1 MNIPLF
7 IIILIISKSNSD
19 KVEDHY
25 SDLMEC
31 MDQDTNSCSSVSLK
45 TKDLECC
52 YVDIHYN
59 QQYLSNIETCA
70 PIFSNYLSNDM
81 KKSVEAMAREEFGVL
96 EYFSGLGINSI
107 GSFTTLYKCKKKSMN
122 FTFGGY
128 TYTSSEIEILKSEN
142 NCFRLF
148 YYSIGDVLGINK
160 KDIVKNDCLNAKI
173 LDTTKQANINCG
185 FSEFT
190 ILWSDDTNTDF
201 NSCYYLPKIAIKSKQ
216 LDSQTESF
224 LNEMNNYVSL
234 REKKTSKSY
243 KVKITDSDGNV
254 LIYDSATGSVSYE
267 NFIKVKSLVLFML
280 LAFLF

>member
-31 MDQDTNSCSSVSLK
+31 IAQDTNSCSSVSLK

-52 YVDIHYN
+52 YANVHNN
-59 QQYLSNIETCA
+59 QQYISNIETCV
-70 PIFSNYLSNDM
+70 PIYSNYLSNDM
-81 KKSVEAMAREEFGVL
+81 KKSVEAMAREEFGVI
-96 EYFSGLGINSI
+96 EYFSGSGINSI

-128 TYTSSEIEILKSEN
+128 TYTNSEIEILKSEN

>member
-1 MNIPLF
+1 
-7 IIILIISKSNSD
+7 
-19 KVEDHY
+19 
-25 SDLMEC
+25 
-31 MDQDTNSCSSVSLK
+31 
-45 TKDLECC
+45 
-52 YVDIHYN
+52 
-59 QQYLSNIETCA
+59 
-70 PIFSNYLSNDM
+70 M
-81 KKSVEAMAREEFGVL
+81 KKSVEAMAREEFGVI

-128 TYTSSEIEILKSEN
+128 TYTNSEIEILKSEN

-148 YYSIGDVLGINK
+148 YYSIGDVLGIKK

-224 LNEMNNYVSL
+224 LNEINNYVSL

>member
-52 YVDIHYN
+52 YANVHTN
-59 QQYLSNIETCA
+59 QQYISNIETCV
-70 PIFSNYLSNDM
+70 PIYSNYLSNDM
-81 KKSVEAMAREEFGVL
+81 KKSVEAMAREEFGVI

-128 TYTSSEIEILKSEN
+128 TYTNSEIEILKSEN

-148 YYSIGDVLGINK
+148 YYSIGDVLGIKK